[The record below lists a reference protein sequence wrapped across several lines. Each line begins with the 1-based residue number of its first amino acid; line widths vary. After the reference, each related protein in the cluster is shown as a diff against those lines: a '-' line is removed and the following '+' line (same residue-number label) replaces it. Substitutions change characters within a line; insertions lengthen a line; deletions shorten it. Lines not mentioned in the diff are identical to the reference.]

1 MLLLSTDIETYD
13 DLIERVRTVKEE
25 HSELPTEDQ
34 DRLLLKTFNI
44 GCATQREMDGLD
56 MSLIP
61 DTSRVL
67 FFDRTFRNP
76 HVLPY

>member
-1 MLLLSTDIETYD
+1 VSYQQKTRIDFYSKPSILDA
-13 DLIERVRTVKEE
+13 
-25 HSELPTEDQ
+25 LP
-34 DRLLLKTFNI
+34 
-44 GCATQREMDGLD
+44 REMDGLD

-67 FFDRTFRNP
+67 FSDRTFRNP